1 MTLGPAYF
9 AYVGLL
15 RRLHQLIAQGAG
27 DSLDADAV
35 RDAMDEPWAQMTQAE
50 VEKTSRLS
58 ASLYREPSGDKPSGS
73 PGSSRTRVRARF
85 TIFRQAA

>member
-1 MTLGPAYF
+1 MTPSPAYF

-27 DSLDADAV
+27 DSLDADAI
-35 RDAMDEPWAQMTQAE
+35 RDAMDTPWAQMTQAE
-50 VEKTSRLS
+50 VEKANRLS
-58 ASLYREPSGDKPSGS
+58 ASLYREPSGVKPSG
-73 PGSSRTRVRARF
+73 GSGNSRSRVRAPF

>member
-1 MTLGPAYF
+1 MTPSPAYF

-35 RDAMDEPWAQMTQAE
+35 RDAIGASFDGGKAPLET
-50 VEKTSRLS
+50 RLFLARGCDVIWS
-58 ASLYREPSGDKPSGS
+58 AR
-73 PGSSRTRVRARF
+73 
-85 TIFRQAA
+85 

>member
-35 RDAMDEPWAQMTQAE
+35 RDAMDEPWAQMTHAE
-50 VEKTSRLS
+50 VEQANRLS